1 VLGNSPNKY
10 HPMNA
15 DLTFNSVVF
24 KKSYDAQNESL
35 RQSVARALN
44 TPDQMIVR
52 SQPYTDSKT
61 KVSGTRYTIRFDRYD
76 LDATLQK
83 ILSSAY
89 CVIAVPETVTQAQFD
104 VLVAT
109 FKAAVADANL
119 ITNVLNN
126 EK

>member
-1 VLGNSPNKY
+1 
-10 HPMNA
+10 MNA

-35 RQSVARALN
+35 RQSTARALN
-44 TPDQMIVR
+44 TPDRMIVR
-52 SQPYTDSKT
+52 SQPYTDSVT
-61 KVSGTRYTIRFDRYD
+61 KVPGVRYTIRFDRYD
-76 LDATLQK
+76 LDATSTK

-89 CVIAVPETVTQAQFD
+89 VVFAVPETVTQAQFD

-109 FKAAVADANL
+109 FKAGIADANL
-119 ITNVLNN
+119 VTNVLNN

>member
-1 VLGNSPNKY
+1 
-10 HPMNA
+10 MNA

-44 TPDQMIVR
+44 TPDQLIIK
-52 SQPYTDSKT
+52 SQPYVDSKT
-61 KVSGTRYTIRFDRYD
+61 KVSGNRYTIRADRYD
-76 LDATLQK
+76 LDATNQK

-89 CVIAVPETVTQAQFD
+89 AVFAVPETVTQAQFD

-109 FKAAVADANL
+109 FKAAIADANL
-119 ITNVLNN
+119 VTNVLNN

>member
-1 VLGNSPNKY
+1 
-10 HPMNA
+10 MNA